1 MEYLLWHSSISG
13 CESMGFGPV
22 IATAI
27 SIVVLIAAGYVLIGG
42 MAHSADLTA
51 ATMKSSGDLK
61 NQQLKTALELDGA
74 AGYLN
79 GLFEFD
85 VHNIGSEKITDPS
98 RMDIILKFTD
108 PGNGVVDT
116 YWVPYQQ
123 PGQTTGLYWRNAGID
138 SITGDTINPGILDP
152 GETLHVEVA
161 SDSEFPS
168 NTGTVLVAA
177 PDGITASTRFILT

>member
-1 MEYLLWHSSISG
+1 
-13 CESMGFGPV
+13 MGFGPV

-42 MAHSADLTA
+42 MAQSADVTA

-61 NQQLKTALELDGA
+61 NQQLKTAMEIDGA

-79 GLFEFD
+79 GSLSFD
-85 VHNIGSEKITDPS
+85 VENSGSEKITGIS
-98 RMDIILKFTD
+98 RMDVILKFTD
-108 PGNGVVDT
+108 PGNGVVAT

-138 SITGDTINPGILDP
+138 SITGDAINPGMLDP

-161 SDSEFPS
+161 SDTGFPES
-168 NTGTVLVAA
+168 LGTVLVAA
-177 PDGITASTRFILT
+177 PDGVTASTRFILT